1 MIDLNLFF
9 ALVSFYFVMYVTPG
23 PNNAMVLT
31 SGLKFGF
38 AKTIPHMSGITIGHI
53 LQLILVCLGLGKIF
67 QVFPEIQQVLK
78 IICAAYLLYLGY
90 KIIGSF
96 SKIKEDDSRPL
107 KFHEAALF
115 QIVNPK
121 AWTISSM
128 AASGFLP
135 KGENL
140 IFSILYIAAIAIIVI
155 VGFSATNQTDI
166 IDSTLS
172 SISEPLLVNVDQ
184 TTYQRADIIS
194 ISGNSKSA
202 STQLV
207 ELSIENTN
215 GVKIWNENINLKNDG
230 KFSTLVIAGG
240 GGWENDGTYILKA
253 THSNLASEIEFK
265 FFT

>member
-9 ALVSFYFVMYVTPG
+9 ALVSFYFVMYITPG
-23 PNNAMVLT
+23 PNNAMVLA

-67 QVFPEIQQVLK
+67 QIVPEIQQVLK

-107 KFHEAALF
+107 QFHEAALF

-128 AASGFLP
+128 AASSFLP
-135 KGENL
+135 KDENL
-140 IFSILYIAAIAIIVI
+140 IFSILYISAIALVICPLSISPWAAFGSSIRNLVKNNKLKALIEYFLAFLLLITAILIVI
-155 VGFSATNQTDI
+155 Q
-166 IDSTLS
+166 
-172 SISEPLLVNVDQ
+172 
-184 TTYQRADIIS
+184 
-194 ISGNSKSA
+194 K
-202 STQLV
+202 
-207 ELSIENTN
+207 
-215 GVKIWNENINLKNDG
+215 
-230 KFSTLVIAGG
+230 
-240 GGWENDGTYILKA
+240 
-253 THSNLASEIEFK
+253 
-265 FFT
+265 

>member
-67 QVFPEIQQVLK
+67 QVFPNIQNILK

-96 SKIKEDDSRPL
+96 SKIKEDNSRPL
-107 KFHEAALF
+107 KFYEAALF

-135 KGENL
+135 KDENL
-140 IFSILYIAAIAIIVI
+140 IFSIFYIAAIALIICPLSISPWAAFGSSIRNLVKNNKLKALIEYFLAFLLLITAILIVI
-155 VGFSATNQTDI
+155 Q
-166 IDSTLS
+166 
-172 SISEPLLVNVDQ
+172 
-184 TTYQRADIIS
+184 
-194 ISGNSKSA
+194 K
-202 STQLV
+202 
-207 ELSIENTN
+207 
-215 GVKIWNENINLKNDG
+215 
-230 KFSTLVIAGG
+230 
-240 GGWENDGTYILKA
+240 
-253 THSNLASEIEFK
+253 
-265 FFT
+265 

>member
-1 MIDLNLFF
+1 MIDLNILI

-38 AKTIPHMSGITIGHI
+38 LKTIPHMSGITIGHI
-53 LQLILVCLGLGKIF
+53 IQLILVCLGLGKIF
-67 QVFPEIQQVLK
+67 QMFPEIQTILK
-78 IICAAYLLYLGY
+78 IVCAAYLLYLGY

-135 KGENL
+135 KDGNL
-140 IFSILYIAAIAIIVI
+140 IFSIFFIALIALIIC
-155 VGFSATNQTDI
+155 
-166 IDSTLS
+166 
-172 SISEPLLVNVDQ
+172 P
-184 TTYQRADIIS
+184 IS
-194 ISGNSKSA
+194 ISPWAAFGSA
-202 STQLV
+202 IRNLV
-207 ELSIENTN
+207 RNN
-215 GVKIWNENINLKNDG
+215 K
-230 KFSTLVIAGG
+230 
-240 GGWENDGTYILKA
+240 LKA
-253 THSNLASEIEFK
+253 LIEYFLAFLLLITAILIVIQK
-265 FFT
+265 